1 MTILQALGLLAVGTV
16 AGFDLVSGPQIL
28 LARPIVAGT
37 LSGLILGDV
46 ASGILVGG
54 ILELFAL
61 EVLPVGATRYPDHG
75 PGAVAAVWLTTVSGP
90 VVAGVAVL
98 VALVTSEIGGWSL
111 QRHRRLNARA
121 LAAVAPALDRG
132 DRGVAAQL
140 QFGGAVRDAARSL
153 VVTSAGLLLARGAR
167 LLTWWP
173 PETLRLVTVVVL
185 GAALA
190 GAVAGAIRTAGQT
203 RRGLLLALALVVGWV
218 AAGAVGVFPRGAF

>member
-16 AGFDLVSGPQIL
+16 AGFDLVSGPQVL

-37 LSGLILGDV
+37 LSGLVLGDV
-46 ASGILVGG
+46 TSGILVGG

-75 PGAVAAVWLTTVSGP
+75 PGSVAAVWLTAATGP
-90 VVAGVAVL
+90 GAAGIAVL

-121 LAAVAPALDRG
+121 LAAATPALDRG
-132 DRGVAAQL
+132 DPGVAAQF
-140 QFGGAVRDAARSL
+140 QFGGALRDLARSL
-153 VVTSAGLLLARGAR
+153 VITAVGLLLARLAR
-167 LLTWWP
+167 PLAALP
-173 PETLRLVTVVVL
+173 LESLRPVTVVVL
-185 GAALA
+185 GAGLA
-190 GAVAGAIRTAGQT
+190 GAVAGAIRTVGQT

>member
-46 ASGILVGG
+46 TSGILVGG

-75 PGAVAAVWLTTVSGP
+75 PGAVAAVWLTAVSGP

-153 VVTSAGLLLARGAR
+153 VVTSAGLLLALGAR
-167 LLTWWP
+167 LLTWLP